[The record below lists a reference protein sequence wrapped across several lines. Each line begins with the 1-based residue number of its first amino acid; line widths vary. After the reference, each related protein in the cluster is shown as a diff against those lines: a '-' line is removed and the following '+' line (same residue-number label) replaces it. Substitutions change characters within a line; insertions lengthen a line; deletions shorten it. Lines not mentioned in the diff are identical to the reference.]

1 MKKVTG
7 LLIIVALAL
16 MVKAQE
22 DGYRLEA
29 VKAVKTVSLPMAEKP
44 GQLRMPMAYTD
55 SMVLQRDC
63 RLHIHGEA
71 AAGAMVTVS
80 IAGHCR
86 EARAGNDGHWEVSL
100 PPLQAGGPYT
110 LTVTDGVYRLQYK
123 DVLAGEVWLCSGQSN
138 MAFMLRNAIDAQND
152 IRQATNDRIRLFDM
166 KPSRPLNS
174 VEWESDF
181 LDSVNNLQYYAC
193 TKWRTA
199 SPQSV
204 EDFSAVAYYFGKM
217 LQDSLKVPVGLICNA
232 IGGSPTEA
240 WIDRETL
247 QRQFPVI
254 LKDWM
259 HNELIQDWVRGK
271 AIRNLG
277 KAENKSQRHPF
288 EPCYLFEAGILPLEQ
303 FPLKGVIWYQGESNA
318 HNVAAHETLFTL
330 LVKSWRR
337 NWSNDNLPFYYVQLS
352 SMDRPSW
359 PQFRDSQRRLM
370 GKIKN
375 TGVVVS
381 SDQGDSLDVH
391 PKNKKPVGERLAYW
405 ALSKTYGWKWI
416 VPSGPLLRNAEFRN
430 GFVYVTFDYGE
441 GLHAADGKPLRA
453 FEVAG
458 VGGKF
463 EPAVAEIEGNSLKV
477 YSDKVKNPRYIRYA
491 WQPFTR
497 ANLVNGAGPPAS
509 TFIASRGGAEE

>member
-1 MKKVTG
+1 
-7 LLIIVALAL
+7 
-16 MVKAQE
+16 
-22 DGYRLEA
+22 
-29 VKAVKTVSLPMAEKP
+29 
-44 GQLRMPMAYTD
+44 
-55 SMVLQRDC
+55 
-63 RLHIHGEA
+63 
-71 AAGAMVTVS
+71 
-80 IAGHCR
+80 
-86 EARAGNDGHWEVSL
+86 
-100 PPLQAGGPYT
+100 
-110 LTVTDGVYRLQYK
+110 
-123 DVLAGEVWLCSGQSN
+123 
-138 MAFMLRNAIDAQND
+138 
-152 IRQATNDRIRLFDM
+152 
-166 KPSRPLNS
+166 
-174 VEWESDF
+174 
-181 LDSVNNLQYYAC
+181 
-193 TKWRTA
+193 
-199 SPQSV
+199 
-204 EDFSAVAYYFGKM
+204 M

-463 EPAVAEIEGNSLKV
+463 EPAVAEIEGNFLKV

-497 ANLVNGAGPPAS
+497 ANLVNGAGLPAS
-509 TFIASRGGAEE
+509 TFIASKGGAEE